1 MNNPISFIFYQF
13 GTILLP
19 LLLTFVGTAAQAQ
32 VQSPFSTLQAN
43 SGKFIYSTSNGLAAS
58 AEKPPVP
65 DSEKWLIE
73 QVQTPQGLKLAIRS
87 SFGKWMSAQ
96 PDGSLTVNRDGV
108 GDWERFTVENRP
120 NGFFLLKT
128 AHGAYLTAEID
139 GSVVAKS
146 KAISGL
152 ALFKNNPIP
161 LLAGNANVALQRKCG
176 ENEACNLG
184 INPGAV
190 VAYGADTRWTI
201 KVVNGPFRCD
211 NTAFSDPAPGV
222 VKECRSAALTD
233 IKYCANDNQQCA
245 LPAGGTFTVVYGA
258 GLRWVAK
265 AFPNWGGAV
274 PCNSASFGGDPAPG
288 VAKACGVALITNDAP
303 KRPPPPTG
311 RFTQAGLDTAVAWM
325 IKEFTLYETPV
336 CWSSRYDRGIGIA
349 PQGCTGGKSLENT
362 LW

>member
-265 AFPNWGGAV
+265 AFPNWGG
-274 PCNSASFGGDPAPG
+274 GG
-288 VAKACGVALITNDAP
+288 
-303 KRPPPPTG
+303 
-311 RFTQAGLDTAVAWM
+311 
-325 IKEFTLYETPV
+325 
-336 CWSSRYDRGIGIA
+336 
-349 PQGCTGGKSLENT
+349 SLQ
-362 LW
+362 